1 MSAMAQ
7 QDSSS
12 TQTRSMFARTLLTL
26 ELALTLL
33 LLLWAAYDVFS
44 SASGL
49 KAGMNRVVGLRLGA
63 LGAAALGGLAVA
75 VRLVRRL
82 PITPGLPKLRGMLTR
97 GPAYALFG
105 SLLTCSWWR
114 HTGLVPAENTTLALS
129 LFLSMTLALLAPWLL
144 LLAFQEIML
153 RKIVLRMSR
162 FVDLLLANAIVIL
175 LLFEGGTRL
184 LARWYPSPLFWDQE
198 SVARKIQAVRW
209 PPGYQYFDF
218 RFNSRGYHD
227 EEFFTAGT
235 NDWVG
240 VVLADSFGIG
250 VVPYSYHFTRLAEQK
265 LQQAWADRHER
276 VALHNFGVA
285 GTGMREYAYIL
296 VTEAMA
302 CRPNMV
308 ILCVFIGNDI
318 LEFDLTRKKT
328 SPCFI
333 QDWRSGQTIK
343 RLKAI
348 LKEAKKQRGAAPAAL
363 DSATTATGAIPDYI
377 NDWHL
382 EKPTFSD
389 EAFLKI
395 ESDRVG
401 VCDPQNK
408 EVAPYYDAFFESL
421 SFFGKTL
428 GNKLLIVLIPDEFQV
443 NDELYKRLI
452 RPLPNRRDY
461 DRDYPQKRIRAFCE
475 ERGWAVLD
483 LLDDLRAAQKQG
495 RVYHLNDTHWNSR
508 GNRVAAEAIAG
519 YILKTNAH

>member
-198 SVARKIQAVRW
+198 ALPARYRLSAGRRAINTLTSASTAAATMTK
-209 PPGYQYFDF
+209 
-218 RFNSRGYHD
+218 
-227 EEFFTAGT
+227 FFTAGT

-265 LQQAWADRHER
+265 LSKPGLIA
-276 VALHNFGVA
+276 
-285 GTGMREYAYIL
+285 MRELPCITLAWP
-296 VTEAMA
+296 ARA
-302 CRPNMV
+302 CGNMP
-308 ILCVFIGNDI
+308 I
-318 LEFDLTRKKT
+318 
-328 SPCFI
+328 
-333 QDWRSGQTIK
+333 
-343 RLKAI
+343 
-348 LKEAKKQRGAAPAAL
+348 
-363 DSATTATGAIPDYI
+363 
-377 NDWHL
+377 
-382 EKPTFSD
+382 
-389 EAFLKI
+389 FL
-395 ESDRVG
+395 
-401 VCDPQNK
+401 
-408 EVAPYYDAFFESL
+408 
-421 SFFGKTL
+421 
-428 GNKLLIVLIPDEFQV
+428 
-443 NDELYKRLI
+443 
-452 RPLPNRRDY
+452 
-461 DRDYPQKRIRAFCE
+461 
-475 ERGWAVLD
+475 
-483 LLDDLRAAQKQG
+483 
-495 RVYHLNDTHWNSR
+495 
-508 GNRVAAEAIAG
+508 
-519 YILKTNAH
+519 